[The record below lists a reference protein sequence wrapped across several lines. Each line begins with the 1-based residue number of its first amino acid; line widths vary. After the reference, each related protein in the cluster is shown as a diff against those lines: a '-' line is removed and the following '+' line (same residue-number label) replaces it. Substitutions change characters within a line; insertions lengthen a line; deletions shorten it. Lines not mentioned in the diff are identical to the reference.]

1 MIFKVTFVLL
11 TLIVQMGFAQAP
23 PVPDPNASAN
33 PSPPESNP
41 AQVPTPAPA
50 PAAGVEE
57 MLDASGL
64 VINKNI
70 FNYDGNEGRD
80 PFKVYREFVQPTST
94 TGGTGA
100 GANPAG
106 SNLEKNIRTAVVPD
120 DIVVQGIFY
129 KKSDPIALIVV
140 KGVKG
145 LNKLKVNSQIGR
157 NEGKIIEIRKDRILI
172 EQFKDF
178 DGQKFSE
185 KIELKVREK
194 KN

>member
-1 MIFKVTFVLL
+1 MIFKVTVVLL

-23 PVPDPNASAN
+23 PVPDPNATV
-33 PSPPESNP
+33 SPEAPTPNP
-41 AQVPTPAPA
+41 APTTA

-64 VINKNI
+64 VINKNV

-80 PFKVYREFVQPTST
+80 PFKVYREFIQT
-94 TGGTGA
+94 TTNGGTGT
-100 GANPAG
+100 GANSSA
-106 SNLEKNIRTAVVPD
+106 SNLEKNIRTAVIPD

-129 KKSDPIALIVV
+129 KKSDPIALVVV

-145 LNKLKVNSQIGR
+145 LNKLKVNSPIGR
-157 NEGKIIEIRKDRILI
+157 NEGKIIEIRKDRVVI
-172 EQFKDF
+172 EQYRDF